1 MNWYIEVLKKYAV
14 FDGRARRKEFWFFVL
29 FNIIIS
35 AVLAI
40 VDNVIGSSVG
50 DANVGFL
57 GGIYSLAVLI
67 PSIAVT
73 VRRLHDT
80 ERSGWW
86 ILLSFVPFGVIVVLV
101 FALIEGTAGP
111 NKYGE
116 DPKGRSAAYAGA
128 PSAPQAPPAASWD
141 TAAPTTSPPPPP
153 PSAAPPQSTA
163 QPPAAQPA
171 STTTPPPATTAA
183 PPPAESA
190 AAPAETPASSEEPP
204 STEPP
209 APPAVSPPTPP
220 PLTPPPLS

>member
-29 FNIIIS
+29 FNIIIG
-35 AVLAI
+35 AALAI
-40 VDNVIGSSVG
+40 VDTVIGSSVG

-67 PSIAVT
+67 PSIAVA

-86 ILLSFVPFGVIVVLV
+86 ILLSLVPFGVIVVLV

-128 PSAPQAPPAASWD
+128 PSAPQAPPAS
-141 TAAPTTSPPPPP
+141 TPAP
-153 PSAAPPQSTA
+153 AAPPQSTT
-163 QPPAAQPA
+163 QPPATPPA
-171 STTTPPPATTAA
+171 STATPPPDTVATA
-183 PPPAESA
+183 PPPAASP

-209 APPAVSPPTPP
+209 APPAASPPTPP